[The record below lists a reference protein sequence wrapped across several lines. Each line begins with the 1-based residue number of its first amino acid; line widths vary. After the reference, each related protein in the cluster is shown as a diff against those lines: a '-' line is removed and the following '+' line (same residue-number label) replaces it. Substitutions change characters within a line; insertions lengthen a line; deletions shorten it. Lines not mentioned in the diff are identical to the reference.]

1 MKFPSIA
8 IIYISTYSTKACG
21 SITAY
26 KCTVAFP
33 FQYKQ
38 VHEMVSAA
46 SKPTTVR
53 IFKQLDSD
61 HCSVS

>member
-8 IIYISTYSTKACG
+8 IMYIHTHTTKACG
-21 SITAY
+21 LINAY
-26 KCTVAFP
+26 NCTVAFP
-33 FQYKQ
+33 FQYNQ

-46 SKPTTVR
+46 SKPTTGR
-53 IFKQLDSD
+53 IFKQLDSH